1 MGGGEGMQEMCSH
14 INNNEGG
21 KMEGGATKPRD
32 GAIGHPNLGTLPP
45 PQNTHLDSAPQAS
58 TSLPPSRA

>member
-14 INNNEGG
+14 VNNNEGG

-45 PQNTHLDSAPQAS
+45 RTKH
-58 TSLPPSRA
+58 TSGQCPPGLHFSSPL